1 MLDDY
6 FRHYGLITIF
16 ALIAVAIPVG
26 MLLASKALSIVGI
39 RPDKPD
45 EIKNSIYEC
54 GFETLS
60 KRWSGF
66 NSRFYS
72 IALIFV
78 VFDVEVVF
86 LFPWAAEFGYM
97 SSKFGAFV
105 LIEMAIFVAIL
116 VVGWIYAY
124 RKGDLEWT

>member
-1 MLDDY
+1 MLDDN
-6 FRHYGLITIF
+6 FRQYGLITIF

-26 MLLASKALSIVGI
+26 MLLVSTTLSIVGI

-45 EIKNSIYEC
+45 EVKKSIYEC

-66 NSRFYS
+66 NIRFYA
-72 IALIFV
+72 IALVFV
-78 VFDVEVVF
+78 VLDVEVV
-86 LFPWAAEFGYM
+86 LRFPWASEFGYM

-116 VVGWIYAY
+116 LVGWLYAY

>member
-26 MLLASKALSIVGI
+26 MLLVSTSLSIIGI
-39 RPDKPD
+39 RPNKPD
-45 EIKNSIYEC
+45 VVKKSIYEC

-66 NSRFYS
+66 NSRFYA
-72 IALIFV
+72 IALVFV

-86 LFPWAAEFGYM
+86 LFPWASEFGYM

-105 LIEMAIFVAIL
+105 LIEMVVFVAIL
-116 VVGWIYAY
+116 VVGWLYAY

>member
-26 MLLASKALSIVGI
+26 MLLASTALSIVGI